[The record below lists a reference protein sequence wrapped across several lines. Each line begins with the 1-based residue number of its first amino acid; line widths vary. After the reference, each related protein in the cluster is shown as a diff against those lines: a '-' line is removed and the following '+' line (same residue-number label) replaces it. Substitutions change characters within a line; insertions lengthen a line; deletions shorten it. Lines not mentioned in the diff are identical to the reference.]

1 MAGSMTGKSVPAP
14 GAMTSPQA
22 PGMVPDWTT
31 VPTHVGEAPPPAA
44 TRVRPLTQYATAE
57 ELAGVFRRK
66 PEEQLEPVDF
76 EQAPASFEE
85 LRKDH
90 PANLPPLR
98 PGPPLGQAVPIEAGD
113 EPQPL
118 PENV

>member
-57 ELAGVFRRK
+57 ELA
-66 PEEQLEPVDF
+66 VDF